1 MRLAI
6 PARYHPGMDAP
17 IQTAIPGLPPEHVKT
32 PGGFCELC
40 GSELPEPPKGKTG
53 RKQRWCLTPLG
64 GGRSSCHAIAQAL
77 QRLAAELPP
86 ERDEIRRL
94 KRKAAHRR
102 ERGKALAPADQKRL
116 QELME
121 ANGPEYPE
129 AVRRGT
135 RSKALALLNRFNSNG
150 WGAA

>member
-1 MRLAI
+1 
-6 PARYHPGMDAP
+6 MDAP
-17 IQTAIPGLPPEHVKT
+17 IQTAIPGLPAEHVKA

-53 RKQRWCLTPLG
+53 RKQRWCLVPLG
-64 GGRSSCHAIAQAL
+64 AGRTTCHAIAMAL

-86 ERDEIRRL
+86 EREEIRRL
-94 KRKAAHRR
+94 KRKAAHRK
-102 ERGKALAPADQKRL
+102 ERGKTLDAVDRELLDKL
-116 QELME
+116 LME
-121 ANGPEYPE
+121 NGPEYPE

-135 RSKALALLNRFNSNG
+135 RSKALALLNRLNSNG